1 MYTDTHAKELALLNY
16 IEHNAHATQRELS
29 EQVGMSLGAINLLL
43 KTLIKKG
50 FVKVEKLTP
59 NSVKYF
65 LTPAGI
71 ADKLDRTYSYIV
83 RTYREID
90 HMRNRIVT
98 VTNNLASLHQA
109 DKILFYGPKDDFSLM
124 VTDLVN
130 IESFDI
136 PVTVCHSMERVKGE
150 SGEFK
155 AEDEKVQH
163 GDGKTGISKIEDR
176 KNESRKN
183 EIDQH
188 QGRSKESAEIEES
201 KIEFLRNEKVKIEE
215 QKIQSD
221 KIEYIKNEISTPIIV
236 WREDDERELKAIGLR
251 SVNLLGMV
259 SVLGP
264 KEVAVYE

>member
-71 ADKLDRTYSYIV
+71 ADKLERTYSYIV

-124 VTDLVN
+124 VIDLVS
-130 IESFDI
+130 IQSFATD
-136 PVTVCHSMERVKGE
+136 VRVYHSVEKVRGE
-150 SGEFK
+150 S
-155 AEDEKVQH
+155 
-163 GDGKTGISKIEDR
+163 
-176 KNESRKN
+176 
-183 EIDQH
+183 
-188 QGRSKESAEIEES
+188 SA
-201 KIEFLRNEKVKIEE
+201 
-215 QKIQSD
+215 
-221 KIEYIKNEISTPIIV
+221 PIII
-236 WREDDERELKAIGLR
+236 WREDDELALKEIGVN

-264 KEVAVYE
+264 KEIALYK

>member
-1 MYTDTHAKELALLNY
+1 
-16 IEHNAHATQRELS
+16 
-29 EQVGMSLGAINLLL
+29 MSLGAINLLL

-130 IESFDI
+130 IESFNI
-136 PVTVCHSMERVKGE
+136 PVTVCHSLERVKGE
-150 SGEFK
+150 IGDFK
-155 AEDEKVQH
+155 AEDEKEQV
-163 GDGKTGISKIEDR
+163 DEGKIGISKIQD
-176 KNESRKN
+176 RKN
-183 EIDQH
+183 EIDHH
-188 QGRSKESAEIEES
+188 QSRSKESVEIEES
-201 KIEFLRNEKVKIEE
+201 KIEFLMNEKVAIEDRKTEE

-221 KIEYIKNEISTPIIV
+221 KIENTKNEISTPIIV
-236 WREDDERELKAIGLR
+236 WKEDDEQQLKAIGLR

-264 KEVAVYE
+264 KEIALYE